1 MFPLIGIGDLFLFRF
16 WSSILSGGLMFL
28 KYSLSAMFLLTV
40 LTGCGDGAA
49 SSPSTDGAAAPA
61 ESPIEP
67 VKSADDPSA
76 P

>member
-1 MFPLIGIGDLFLFRF
+1 
-16 WSSILSGGLMFL
+16 MFL
-28 KYSLSAMFLLTV
+28 KYSLCAMFLLSV

-49 SSPSTDGAAAPA
+49 SSPSTGGGGGAAAPA
-61 ESPIEP
+61 PAEAPIEP

>member
-1 MFPLIGIGDLFLFRF
+1 
-16 WSSILSGGLMFL
+16 
-28 KYSLSAMFLLTV
+28 MFLLSV

-49 SSPSTDGAAAPA
+49 SSPSTGGGGAAAPA
-61 ESPIEP
+61 EAPIEP

>member
-1 MFPLIGIGDLFLFRF
+1 
-16 WSSILSGGLMFL
+16 MFL

-49 SSPSTDGAAAPA
+49 SSPSTGAAAAPA
-61 ESPIEP
+61 ELPIEP

>member
-1 MFPLIGIGDLFLFRF
+1 
-16 WSSILSGGLMFL
+16 MFL
-28 KYSLSAMFLLTV
+28 KYSLCAMFLLSV

-49 SSPSTDGAAAPA
+49 SSPSTGGGGAAAPA
-61 ESPIEP
+61 PAEAPIEP